1 MSNIFS
7 KLSKA
12 VDAFTDVLTEN
23 IDSTKKSSVYKYEE
37 FVKFFRENRKE
48 TPEVEKCTISVSL
61 VNEFDGVVFPE
72 KKYLIRIVLLDKDS
86 RPIPINGNKEEF
98 LGNVTIASSIDTK
111 LKDFMG
117 EKTEKT
123 VVWKGDK

>member
-37 FVKFFRENRKE
+37 FVKFFR
-48 TPEVEKCTISVSL
+48 
-61 VNEFDGVVFPE
+61 
-72 KKYLIRIVLLDKDS
+72 
-86 RPIPINGNKEEF
+86 
-98 LGNVTIASSIDTK
+98 
-111 LKDFMG
+111 
-117 EKTEKT
+117 
-123 VVWKGDK
+123 